1 MPMTVAGAVIPGG
14 LFYFGA
20 SLPTR
25 DGNPDPSLINASLSV
40 AATGDYTGAQLGYWP
55 SYSQI
60 SPSARRGYI
69 NWLAGRRSD
78 PRADIGFVFLFF
90 YGLERRA
97 IIDASTDEKAKADLP
112 VIAAEIQRLLD
123 IYGGLSH
130 SFRGYAT
137 SLLNWVS
144 VARSERLYE
153 RAVPDLAQSFELPFY
168 LRLAIGQAVK
178 DGVSIPGHL
187 ALAWVKYGN
196 IVSFRTAATRCPT
209 EFDKLFLHAYAEEYG
224 PGMPLSRN
232 RTKLKYVYHPASAG
246 LRGYGELSMT
256 FTETP
261 DVTALKAPPKA
272 LAGIV
277 DKATNELDSF
287 SRYVGKN
294 PGTGKSLDAICHLPV
309 HAWPEEHLKLL
320 DAFASRAAREPS
332 VSTFK
337 DLLNVFGF
345 KGALAKDRTEALA
358 QALAAKSIGIE
369 PDILGGAKHPKPDD
383 HVVLFALQPG
393 KEAPRSSASYLIASL
408 TLQLASAVAAAD
420 GDFSQQ
426 EADHLRDT
434 VVTWKH
440 LEPSQI
446 QRLLASLHLLRAEP
460 ASLPALT
467 KKLEPLDRSVKET
480 IAHFMATVAQ
490 ADGNVS
496 PDEVRMLERIYK
508 ALGLD
513 SQAVFSNVHAVA
525 SGSGVK
531 TAAAA
536 LAPPVQGAK
545 KAAAKLSTSGIKLDP
560 ERIAALQKDTD
571 RVSALLANIFTD
583 EEAGAA
589 AAAAPP
595 NAGAE
600 PREAETSSHPPAPA
614 GLVGLDETHASLA
627 RLLLSRPSWTR
638 SELEDVAADLDL
650 MLDGALEHINEAAF
664 DVHDMPFVEGDDPV
678 TINPQFLEKVHA

>member
-1 MPMTVAGAVIPGG
+1 MTLAGSVIPGG

-20 SLPTR
+20 SLTAR
-25 DGNPDPSLINASLSV
+25 DGSPDPSLINPSLSV
-40 AATGDYTGAQLGYWP
+40 APTGDYREHHLGYWP

-60 SPSARRGYI
+60 DPSARRAYI

-78 PRADIGFVFLFF
+78 RHVDIGYVFLFF

-112 VIAAEIQRLLD
+112 AIAAEIQRLLD
-123 IYGGLSH
+123 IYGGISH

-144 VARSERLYE
+144 VARSDRLYE
-153 RAVPDLAQSFELPFY
+153 QPVPEFAQSFELPFY

-178 DGVSIPGHL
+178 DGVPIPGHL

-196 IVSFRTAATRCPT
+196 IVSFRTAATRCPL
-209 EFDKLFLHAYAEEYG
+209 EFDKLFLHTYATEYG
-224 PGMPLSRN
+224 PGMPLARN
-232 RTKLKYVYHPASAG
+232 RTKLKLVYQPASAA

-261 DVTALKAPPKA
+261 DVCALKAPPKV

-277 DKATNELDSF
+277 DKATNELDAF

-294 PGTGKSLDAICHLPV
+294 PGTGKTLEAVCHLPV

-320 DAFASRAAREPS
+320 DAFAARTAREPS
-332 VSTFK
+332 VSTLK

-369 PDILGGAKHPKPDD
+369 PDILGGAKHPKPED

-393 KEAPRSSASYLIASL
+393 KETPRSSASYLIASL

-420 GDFSQQ
+420 GDFSQS

-434 VVTWKH
+434 VLTWKH
-440 LEPSQI
+440 LEPSQV

-460 ASLPALT
+460 ASLQALT
-467 KKLEPLDRSVKET
+467 KKLEPLDRAVKET

-490 ADGNVS
+490 SDGNVS

-513 SQAVFSNVHAVA
+513 SKAVFSNVHAVA
-525 SGSGVK
+525 SGSSFK
-531 TAAAA
+531 TPEAS
-536 LAPPVQGAK
+536 P
-545 KAAAKLSTSGIKLDP
+545 STSSTGPKRGAEKSATPGIKLDL

-583 EEAGAA
+583 EEAAS
-589 AAAAPP
+589 AAAAPTSASNP
-595 NAGAE
+595 E
-600 PREAETSSHPPAPA
+600 PRKIETSTRAPAPA
-614 GLVGLDETHASLA
+614 GLLGLDETHASLA
-627 RLLLSRPSWTR
+627 RLLLSRPTWTR

-664 DVHDMPFVEGDDPV
+664 DAHDMPFVEGDDPV
-678 TINPQFLEKVHA
+678 TINPEFLEKVHA